1 MLKNTVLVAALAA
14 GFAGVAHADATIY
27 GLLDGGVVYNYASQ
41 TIGNQAATATSGF
54 NLGVNQTAGSRLG
67 LKGSEDLGNGLKAVY
82 QLEGGVNL
90 TGDSK
95 LFGRVA
101 TLGLSGESF
110 GTLTAGR
117 QLNAVATIV
126 SDFGGFGWSNADS
139 GRSLVYTGQRGLS
152 VKYVSPN
159 FSGVVFA
166 VNGSYGYSKAGETGT
181 HTYGVDL
188 GAKYAADGIE
198 AGVAYL
204 YAPGKH
210 VVTAG
215 AAYDFGVV
223 KVSGAY
229 TYGVNPDVSDLGVVA
244 KSGENN
250 ATVHNGLVDGS
261 ATVSHGWVLNLT
273 APVAE
278 AGEASVSYSG
288 VYLKDK
294 DTAKNTDNSRVVAH
308 TFALGYEHKL
318 AKRTSAYAS
327 VSYGFGGLKVQEDTP
342 SKATKVKVAQAI
354 VGLKHRF

>member
-126 SDFGGFGWSNADS
+126 SDFGGFGWSNANS

-166 VNGSYGYSKAGETGT
+166 VNGTYGYSKAGETGT
-181 HTYGVDL
+181 HKYGVDL

-204 YAPGKH
+204 YEPGKH

-215 AAYDFGVV
+215 AAYDFGVA
-223 KVSGAY
+223 KLSGAY
-229 TYGVNPDVSDLGVVA
+229 TFGKNGFISDLGVVA
-244 KSGENN
+244 KTTAGDTT
-250 ATVHNGLVDGS
+250 TVHNGVTKAED
-261 ATVSHGWVLNLT
+261 TVSHGWVVNVT

-294 DTAKNTDNSRVVAH
+294 NAANNDNSRVVAH

-327 VSYGFGGLKVQEDTP
+327 VSYGFGGLKVEEASPT
-342 SKATKVKVAQAI
+342 KATKVKVAQAI